1 MGEMVGLASSRRNQ
15 SEPDRHEHPRVRRHD
30 GYQRPFHISVHP
42 SHGSR
47 DAGATAGHDPHIVDG
62 LAGEAVCCATK
73 FAQVGFAR
81 ALDRELELHGT
92 KVWVFRPGG
101 VKSTQRT
108 LEQEMKENSFSKEKI
123 RPPGL
128 PGPGP

>member
-1 MGEMVGLASSRRNQ
+1 MNENLIDTSTQEYDDMMDTNVRSTFLFTRHTVPVMLEQRQATILISSM
-15 SEPDRHEHPRVRRHD
+15 
-30 GYQRPFHISVHP
+30 
-42 SHGSR
+42 
-47 DAGATAGHDPHIVDG
+47 AGVYG

-81 ALDRELELHGT
+81 ALDRELGLHGT
-92 KVWVFRPGG
+92 KVWVFRPAG

-108 LEQEMKENSFSKEKI
+108 MEQEMKENPFSKEKI

>member
-1 MGEMVGLASSRRNQ
+1 MDTNDRSTFLFTRHTVPVMLEQRQATILISSMDLRAKR
-15 SEPDRHEHPRVRRHD
+15 
-30 GYQRPFHISVHP
+30 F
-42 SHGSR
+42 
-47 DAGATAGHDPHIVDG
+47 A
-62 LAGEAVCCATK
+62 K

-81 ALDRELELHGT
+81 ALDRELGLHGT
-92 KVWVFRPGG
+92 KVWVYRPGG

-108 LEQEMKENSFSKEKI
+108 MEQEMKENSFSKEKI